1 MIVPPFHDEGE
12 GGAQFCCLA
21 FAPVK
26 YQMTRQPEV
35 PAALGIY
42 FCSHADFTRFSR
54 HIFAEDGRSLSYT
67 GGDDTHDTLEFLFLS
82 ALLDESVHP
91 AAWRLFPRVQIPATF
106 HSDAYQDA
114 RRKLCRLLYHFRSR
128 EMAAQLAADM
138 PHQPLMVFDIS
149 ASRIA
154 LGDSKDEDEEIE
166 KAIIG
171 VG

>member
-1 MIVPPFHDEGE
+1 MIIPPFHAEGE

-26 YQMTRQPEV
+26 YHPSLQPEF

-54 HIFAEDGRSLSYT
+54 HSFAADGRSLSYMR
-67 GGDDTHDTLEFLFLS
+67 GDDTHDTLEFLLLS

-106 HSDAYQDA
+106 DSDEYRDA
-114 RRKLCRLLYHFRSR
+114 RRQLCRLLFHFRSR
-128 EMAAQLAADM
+128 EMAARLTTDM
-138 PHQPLMVFDIS
+138 PHRQLMVFDDS
-149 ASRIA
+149 AGRIA
-154 LGDSKDEDEEIE
+154 FGDFKDEDEEIE
-166 KAIIG
+166 KAIIE